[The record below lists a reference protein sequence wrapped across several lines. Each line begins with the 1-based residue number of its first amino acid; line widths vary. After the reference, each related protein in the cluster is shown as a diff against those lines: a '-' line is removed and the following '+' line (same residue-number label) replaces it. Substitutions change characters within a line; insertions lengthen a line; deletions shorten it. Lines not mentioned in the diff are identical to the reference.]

1 MNIHLSPAPAVP
13 PPRCCFRTLWLG
25 ALWLG
30 AALLFSVSIARAA
43 APFNILAYGA
53 DSTGR
58 TWSTAA
64 VQKAIDACN
73 AAGGGTVLFPPGR
86 YRLSMVS
93 LKNNV
98 TLLFEKESFV
108 DGPRLYTEYVPLK
121 FLFRANAVTNVAM
134 RGPVII
140 NGFGSN
146 YWNVVPNPATFYT
159 SRQSAPV
166 PLVQFR
172 SCSNVVVDGITIV
185 NSPSWALS
193 PYSSTNVTI
202 RNVTIINDFYG
213 PNTDGI
219 NVCQS
224 KNVLITGCRVA
235 TGDDPIAIKNM
246 EPLTADNYCNNIT
259 ITNCDLATPSY
270 SLKIGTESRVG
281 VIENIIYTDCRTR
294 PHRTDLG
301 NHSAIALESMDGGI
315 LRNVRVTRIQ
325 SVGVRSPIFIRLGNR
340 GVGQTNSPPIPGKIQ
355 DILIEDVYATGVSTN
370 REFGIQIHGL
380 PSMTVSNILLRNIT
394 IIPRGDVRFSHL
406 GVTNVAQMVVPEK
419 EADYPSV
426 DMFGFLPSFGLFCR
440 HAEAITLQNLNL
452 LPQNPDVRP
461 ALAFNDVSGLSIS
474 NVVVG
479 YPNMTNRTGA
489 SMFFVT
495 NSPSITISATTNL
508 TNPPGGY
515 ILSTP

>member
-1 MNIHLSPAPAVP
+1 M
-13 PPRCCFRTLWLG
+13 
-25 ALWLG
+25 
-30 AALLFSVSIARAA
+30 
-43 APFNILAYGA
+43 
-53 DSTGR
+53 
-58 TWSTAA
+58 
-64 VQKAIDACN
+64 QKAIDACT
-73 AAGGGTVLFPPGR
+73 AAGGGTVVFPPGR

-93 LKNNV
+93 LKDNV
-98 TLLFEKESFV
+98 TLQFEKESFV
-108 DGPRLYTEYVPLK
+108 DAPRLYSEYTPLK
-121 FLFRANAVTNVAM
+121 FLFRAAYVTNVVM

-140 NGFGSN
+140 NGQGSN
-146 YWNVVPNPATFYT
+146 YWNVVPNPTTWYST
-159 SRQSAPV
+159 RQSVPV

-185 NSPSWALS
+185 NTPSWALS

-202 RNVTIINDFYG
+202 RNVTIINDLWG

-224 KNVLITGCRVA
+224 KNVLITGCRVS

-246 EPLTADNYCNNIT
+246 DPVSADNFSSNIT
-259 ITNCDLATPSY
+259 ITNCDLTSPSY

-281 VIENIIYTDCRTR
+281 VIENIIYTDCRTY
-294 PHRTDLG
+294 PHRGDLG
-301 NHSAIALESMDGGI
+301 NHTGIALESMDGGI

-325 SVGVRSPIFIRLGNR
+325 SVGVRAPIFIRLGNR
-340 GVGQTNSPPIPGKIQ
+340 GDGQAGPPFTPGKIQ
-355 DILIEDVYATGVSTN
+355 DVIIEDVYATGVSTN
-370 REFGIQIHGL
+370 REFGIEIHGL

-406 GVTNVAQMVVPEK
+406 GVTNVADLVVPEK

-426 DMFGFLPSFGLFCR
+426 DMFGWMPSFGLFCR
-440 HAEAITLQNLNL
+440 HAQAITLQNLNL

-474 NVVVG
+474 NVVAG

-489 SMFFVT
+489 SMYFVT
-495 NSPSITISATTNL
+495 NSPSITITATTNL
-508 TNPPGGY
+508 NTPPGGY

>member
-1 MNIHLSPAPAVP
+1 MNALLPPASSAPHCRRRLHPLRLS
-13 PPRCCFRTLWLG
+13 
-25 ALWLG
+25 ALWLL
-30 AALLFSVSIARAA
+30 ATLLFTAPAARAA
-43 APFNILAYGA
+43 APFNILSYGA
-53 DSTGR
+53 DVTGR
-58 TWSTAA
+58 TWSTTA
-64 VQKAIDACN
+64 VQKAIDACT
-73 AAGGGTVLFPPGR
+73 AAGGGNVVFPPGR

-93 LKNNV
+93 LKDNV

-108 DGPRLYTEYVPLK
+108 DGPRLYSEYTPLK
-121 FLFRANAVTNVAM
+121 FLFRAAYVTNVVM

-140 NGFGSN
+140 NGQGSN
-146 YWNVVPNPATFYT
+146 YWNVVPNPTTWYS

-193 PYSSTNVTI
+193 PYTSTNVTI
-202 RNVTIINDFYG
+202 RNVTIINDLYG

-224 KNVLITGCRVA
+224 KNVLITGCRVS

-246 EPLTADNYCNNIT
+246 DTVAADNYSSNIT
-259 ITNCDLATPSY
+259 ITNCDLTSPSY

-281 VIENIIYTDCRTR
+281 VIENVIYTDCRTY
-294 PHRTDLG
+294 PHRPDLG
-301 NHSAIALESMDGGI
+301 NHSGIALQSMDGGI

-340 GVGQTNSPPIPGKIQ
+340 GVGQAGPPFTPGKIQ

-380 PSMTVSNILLRNIT
+380 PSTTVSNIHLRNIT

-406 GVTNVAQMVVPEK
+406 GVTNIAQLVVPEK

-426 DMFGFLPSFGLFCR
+426 DMFGWIPAFGLFCR
-440 HAEAITLQNLNL
+440 HAQAITLQNLNL

-474 NVVVG
+474 NVVAG

-489 SMFFVT
+489 SMYFVT

-508 TNPPGGY
+508 TIPPGGY